1 MKQLKRKV
9 FALLVAACLICMN
22 IVPVFADT
30 TANATAP
37 AVADVRQEAQL
48 TASYLMN
55 SIDFSTYADTGV
67 FYGVSRDLFLSIRS
81 GYDCSSQLAT
91 YLEFVKNNINEDG
104 TLNIDNG
111 YNAKNYYISGYT
123 YLIMILS
130 ASGIDAT
137 DFNGINIVSAF
148 DKKIN
153 TFTVDDLSNNSMNIY
168 HLGSVYSVVNAYK
181 DTISN
186 SDKVLANI
194 KEALLAACTA
204 NGNGIDNWGNS
215 IDNNGFVFPFFASL
229 YDTDADVKK
238 VIDSAADYSK
248 QGILADGTS
257 FYSLDYPASTGNTNS
272 SGMNLAFFAQ
282 YGNSDVNTAVLYNAL
297 VNTFKSNSG
306 NGAYLNTYTG
316 LEDFKSATPDA
327 LQGIITYLYSLE
339 GKANPFDITA
349 DVKAIA
355 DAKNAPIEEPS
366 TEPATPST
374 EPSTEPAAGNNT
386 ASPATGDVNVYMY
399 LLLAAACAATFAGVT
414 AYNKKSAR

>member
-9 FALLVAACLICMN
+9 FAFLVAACLICMN
-22 IVPVFADT
+22 IVPVLADT
-30 TANATAP
+30 TTPDATVP

-48 TASYLMN
+48 TSSYLMN
-55 SIDFSTYADTGV
+55 SIDFSTYANTGV

-111 YNAKNYYISGYT
+111 YNSKNYYISSYT

-148 DKKIN
+148 DKIIN
-153 TFTVDDLSNNSMNIY
+153 TFTVDDLNNNNMNIY

-204 NGNGIDNWGNS
+204 DGNGIDNWGNS

-238 VIDSAADYSK
+238 AIDSAADYSK

-257 FYSLDYPASTGNTNS
+257 FYSLAYPSTSGNTNS
-272 SGMNLAFFAQ
+272 SGMNLSFFAQ
-282 YGNSDVNTAVLYNAL
+282 YGNSDVNAAVLYNAL
-297 VNTFKSNSG
+297 VNTFKSASG
-306 NGAYLNTYTG
+306 NGAYLDYKND
-316 LEDFKSATPDA
+316 EDFKSATPDA
-327 LQGIITYLYSLE
+327 LQGIVTYLYALE
-339 GKANPFDITA
+339 GKANPFDISA

-355 DAKNAPIEEPS
+355 DAKNAPVEE
-366 TEPATPST
+366 PST
-374 EPSTEPAAGNNT
+374 EPSTEPAT
-386 ASPATGDVNVYMY
+386 EPATNEDITTPQTGDVNVYMY
-399 LLLAAACAATFAGVT
+399 MILAAACAATIAGVT
-414 AYNKKSAR
+414 VYNKKSAR